1 MPGEQ
6 VSSETERES
15 PACAEAVSSTAVNI
29 SISRFI
35 IINFKNIK
43 ISFIFAGMN
52 KLLCTIMLFVLC
64 AVSGAAAE
72 KSMALISVS
81 VTDMKSA
88 PDYQSETISQ
98 ALMGTPVEVTGKEGY
113 WYSIVTPEGYEG
125 WTTELNLALVS
136 EERFEQWKSTVRF
149 IVTDYFAVIR
159 EAPHD
164 SAQVISDCVMGD
176 IMELGEPGM
185 YDTPYVPVKLPDD
198 RLGYVPAASVEMLEM
213 WMRSVDSPSGEDI
226 VRTARMFLGFPYL
239 WGGLSPKG
247 LDCSGLVRMSYF
259 MNGLILLR
267 DARQQIDTGVTLDY
281 SDVKTNLRAGDLVF
295 FGRPADGQRPRSV
308 THVGIYMEDGMMI
321 HSSLRVRIN
330 SLLPGR
336 DDSYTGKR
344 IVGAVRIL
352 GSQDTEPGIVSV
364 LCHPWYFNQNR

>member
-1 MPGEQ
+1 M
-6 VSSETERES
+6 
-15 PACAEAVSSTAVNI
+15 
-29 SISRFI
+29 
-35 IINFKNIK
+35 
-43 ISFIFAGMN
+43 
-52 KLLCTIMLFVLC
+52 CTIMLFVLC
-64 AVSGAAAE
+64 AVSSAAAE

-136 EERFEQWKSTVRF
+136 EERFEQWQSTVRF
-149 IVTDYFAVIR
+149 IVTDYFAVVR

-198 RLGYVPAASVEMLEM
+198 RLGYVSAASVEMLEM

-267 DARQQIDTGVTLDY
+267 DARQQIDTGVALDCN
-281 SDVKTNLRAGDLVF
+281 DIKGNLKAGDLVF

-308 THVGIYMEDGMMI
+308 THVGIYMGDGMMI

-330 SLLPGR
+330 SLMPGR
-336 DDSYTGKR
+336 SDSYTSKR

-352 GSQDTEPGIVSV
+352 GCQDTEPGIVT
-364 LCHPWYFNQNR
+364 LIRHPWYFNQNQQQIK

>member
-1 MPGEQ
+1 M
-6 VSSETERES
+6 
-15 PACAEAVSSTAVNI
+15 
-29 SISRFI
+29 
-35 IINFKNIK
+35 
-43 ISFIFAGMN
+43 
-52 KLLCTIMLFVLC
+52 CTIMLFVLC
-64 AVSGAAAE
+64 AVSSAAAE

-136 EERFEQWKSTVRF
+136 EERFEQWQST
-149 IVTDYFAVIR
+149 
-159 EAPHD
+159 
-164 SAQVISDCVMGD
+164 DCVMGD

-198 RLGYVPAASVEMLEM
+198 RLGYVSAASVEMLEM

-281 SDVKTNLRAGDLVF
+281 NDIKGSLRAGDLVF

-330 SLLPGR
+330 SLFPGPE
-336 DDSYTGKR
+336 SITNK
-344 IVGAVRIL
+344 I
-352 GSQDTEPGIVSV
+352 
-364 LCHPWYFNQNR
+364 

>member
-1 MPGEQ
+1 M
-6 VSSETERES
+6 
-15 PACAEAVSSTAVNI
+15 
-29 SISRFI
+29 
-35 IINFKNIK
+35 
-43 ISFIFAGMN
+43 
-52 KLLCTIMLFVLC
+52 CTIMLFVLC

-149 IVTDYFAVIR
+149 IVTDYFAVVR

-281 SDVKTNLRAGDLVF
+281 NDIKGSLRAGDLVF

-336 DDSYTGKR
+336 EDSYTNKR

-364 LCHPWYFNQNR
+364 LRHPWYFNQNR

>member
-1 MPGEQ
+1 
-6 VSSETERES
+6 
-15 PACAEAVSSTAVNI
+15 
-29 SISRFI
+29 
-35 IINFKNIK
+35 
-43 ISFIFAGMN
+43 MN

-64 AVSGAAAE
+64 AVSSAAAE

-149 IVTDYFAVIR
+149 IVTDYFAVVR

-198 RLGYVPAASVEMLEM
+198 RLGYVSAASVEMLEM

-281 SDVKTNLRAGDLVF
+281 SDIKANLRAGDLVF

-336 DDSYTGKR
+336 DDSYTSKR

>member
-6 VSSETERES
+6 VSNETERES
-15 PACAEAVSSTAVNI
+15 RACMQAVIMTVRI
-29 SISRFI
+29 VSISRFI

-64 AVSGAAAE
+64 AVSSAAAE

-136 EERFEQWKSTVRF
+136 EERFEQWQSTVRF
-149 IVTDYFAVIR
+149 IVTDYFAVVR

-198 RLGYVPAASVEMLEM
+198 RLGYVSAASVEMLEM

-281 SDVKTNLRAGDLVF
+281 NDIKGSLRAGDLVF

-330 SLLPGR
+330 SLFPGR
-336 DDSYTGKR
+336 EDSYTNKR

-364 LCHPWYFNQNR
+364 LRHPWYFNQNR

>member
-6 VSSETERES
+6 VSNETERES
-15 PACAEAVSSTAVNI
+15 RACMQAVIMTVRI
-29 SISRFI
+29 VSISRFI
-35 IINFKNIK
+35 IINFKIIK

-64 AVSGAAAE
+64 AVSSAAAE

-149 IVTDYFAVIR
+149 IVTDYFAVVR

-213 WMRSVDSPSGEDI
+213 WMRSVDSSSGEDI

-281 SDVKTNLRAGDLVF
+281 SDIKANLRAGDLVF

-336 DDSYTGKR
+336 EDSYTNKR

-364 LCHPWYFNQNR
+364 LRHPWYFNQNR

>member
-15 PACAEAVSSTAVNI
+15 PACAEAASSTAVNI

-52 KLLCTIMLFVLC
+52 KLLFTIMLLVLC
-64 AVSGAAAE
+64 AVSSAAAE

-136 EERFEQWKSTVRF
+136 EERFEQWQSTVRF
-149 IVTDYFAVIR
+149 IVTDYFAVVR

-198 RLGYVPAASVEMLEM
+198 RLGYVSAASVEMLEM

-281 SDVKTNLRAGDLVF
+281 NDIKGSLRAGDLVF

-336 DDSYTGKR
+336 EDSYTGKR

-364 LCHPWYFNQNR
+364 LRHPWYFNQNR

>member
-6 VSSETERES
+6 VSNETERES
-15 PACAEAVSSTAVNI
+15 LACAEAASSTAVNI

-52 KLLCTIMLFVLC
+52 KLLFTIMLLVLC
-64 AVSGAAAE
+64 AVSSAAAE

-149 IVTDYFAVIR
+149 IVTDYFAVVR
-159 EAPHD
+159 EAPYD

-281 SDVKTNLRAGDLVF
+281 RDIKANLRAGDLVF
-295 FGRPADGQRPRSV
+295 FGRPADGQKPRSV

-330 SLLPGR
+330 SLFPGR

-364 LCHPWYFNQNR
+364 LRHPWYFNQNR

>member
-6 VSSETERES
+6 VSNETERES
-15 PACAEAVSSTAVNI
+15 RACMQAVIMTVRI
-29 SISRFI
+29 VSISRFI

-52 KLLCTIMLFVLC
+52 KLLFTIMLLVLC
-64 AVSGAAAE
+64 AVSSAAAE

-149 IVTDYFAVIR
+149 IVTDYFAVVR

-198 RLGYVPAASVEMLEM
+198 RLGYVSAASVEMLEM

-281 SDVKTNLRAGDLVF
+281 SDIKANLRAGDLVF

-330 SLLPGR
+330 SLFPGR

-364 LCHPWYFNQNR
+364 LRHPWYFNQNR

>member
-1 MPGEQ
+1 
-6 VSSETERES
+6 
-15 PACAEAVSSTAVNI
+15 
-29 SISRFI
+29 
-35 IINFKNIK
+35 
-43 ISFIFAGMN
+43 
-52 KLLCTIMLFVLC
+52 
-64 AVSGAAAE
+64 
-72 KSMALISVS
+72 
-81 VTDMKSA
+81 
-88 PDYQSETISQ
+88 
-98 ALMGTPVEVTGKEGY
+98 MGTPVEVTGKEGY

-125 WTTELNLALVS
+125 WALVS

-149 IVTDYFAVIR
+149 IVTDYFAVVR

-281 SDVKTNLRAGDLVF
+281 RDIKANLRAGDLVF
-295 FGRPADGQRPRSV
+295 FGRPADGQKPRSV

-330 SLLPGR
+330 SLFPGR

-364 LCHPWYFNQNR
+364 LRHPWYFNQNR

>member
-6 VSSETERES
+6 VSNETERES
-15 PACAEAVSSTAVNI
+15 RACMQAVIMTVRI
-29 SISRFI
+29 VSISRFI

-52 KLLCTIMLFVLC
+52 KLLFTIMLLVLC
-64 AVSGAAAE
+64 AVSSAAAE

-149 IVTDYFAVIR
+149 IVTDYFAVVR

-281 SDVKTNLRAGDLVF
+281 SDIKANLRAGDLVF

>member
-64 AVSGAAAE
+64 AVSSAAAE

-198 RLGYVPAASVEMLEM
+198 RLGYVSAASVEMLEM

-281 SDVKTNLRAGDLVF
+281 SDIKANLRAGDLVF

>member
-1 MPGEQ
+1 
-6 VSSETERES
+6 
-15 PACAEAVSSTAVNI
+15 
-29 SISRFI
+29 
-35 IINFKNIK
+35 
-43 ISFIFAGMN
+43 MN

-64 AVSGAAAE
+64 AVSSAAAE

-136 EERFEQWKSTVRF
+136 EERFEQWQSTVRF
-149 IVTDYFAVIR
+149 IVTDYFAVVR

-198 RLGYVPAASVEMLEM
+198 RLGYVSAASVEMLEM

-259 MNGLILLR
+259 SR
-267 DARQQIDTGVTLDY
+267 
-281 SDVKTNLRAGDLVF
+281 
-295 FGRPADGQRPRSV
+295 
-308 THVGIYMEDGMMI
+308 
-321 HSSLRVRIN
+321 
-330 SLLPGR
+330 
-336 DDSYTGKR
+336 
-344 IVGAVRIL
+344 
-352 GSQDTEPGIVSV
+352 
-364 LCHPWYFNQNR
+364 

>member
-6 VSSETERES
+6 VSNETERES
-15 PACAEAVSSTAVNI
+15 PACAEAASSTAVNI

-35 IINFKNIK
+35 IINFKIIK

-64 AVSGAAAE
+64 AVSSAAAE

-149 IVTDYFAVIR
+149 IVTDYFAVVR

-213 WMRSVDSPSGEDI
+213 WMRSVDSSSGEDI

-281 SDVKTNLRAGDLVF
+281 SDIKANLRAGDLVF

-336 DDSYTGKR
+336 EDSYTNKR

-364 LCHPWYFNQNR
+364 LRHPWYFNQNR

>member
-1 MPGEQ
+1 
-6 VSSETERES
+6 
-15 PACAEAVSSTAVNI
+15 
-29 SISRFI
+29 
-35 IINFKNIK
+35 
-43 ISFIFAGMN
+43 MN

-64 AVSGAAAE
+64 AVSSAAAE

-98 ALMGTPVEVTGKEGY
+98 ALMGTPVEVTG
-113 WYSIVTPEGYEG
+113 
-125 WTTELNLALVS
+125 
-136 EERFEQWKSTVRF
+136 
-149 IVTDYFAVIR
+149 IVTDYFAVVR

-213 WMRSVDSPSGEDI
+213 WMRSVDSSSGEDI

-281 SDVKTNLRAGDLVF
+281 RDIKANLRAGDLVF
-295 FGRPADGQRPRSV
+295 FGRPADGQKPRSV

-330 SLLPGR
+330 SLFPGR

-364 LCHPWYFNQNR
+364 LRHPWYFNQNR

>member
-15 PACAEAVSSTAVNI
+15 PACAEAASSTAVNI

-64 AVSGAAAE
+64 AVSSAAAE

-136 EERFEQWKSTVRF
+136 EERFEQWQSTVRF
-149 IVTDYFAVIR
+149 IVTDYFAVVR

-198 RLGYVPAASVEMLEM
+198 RLGYVSAASVEMLEM

-259 MNGLILLR
+259 INGLILLR

-281 SDVKTNLRAGDLVF
+281 NDIKGSLRAGDLVF
-295 FGRPADGQRPRSV
+295 FGRPADGQRSRSV

-336 DDSYTGKR
+336 EDSYTNKR

-364 LCHPWYFNQNR
+364 LRHPWYFNQNR